1 VWNNFGVK
9 IRRDTVRNLLK
20 IVNCLNETKD
30 WTWIRQIARRTGL
43 HHKTVSRLIRHL
55 EMFIEEQTL
64 EPFKIRMIRLKPY
77 ANTKSIFKF
86 LALKE
91 KLEK

>member
-1 VWNNFGVK
+1 VIK
-9 IRRDTVRNLLK
+9 IRKDTAKNLLK

-43 HHKTVSRLIRHL
+43 HHKTVSRLINQL
-55 EMFIEEQTL
+55 QMFIEEQTL

-77 ANTKSIFKF
+77 TNVKSVFKF